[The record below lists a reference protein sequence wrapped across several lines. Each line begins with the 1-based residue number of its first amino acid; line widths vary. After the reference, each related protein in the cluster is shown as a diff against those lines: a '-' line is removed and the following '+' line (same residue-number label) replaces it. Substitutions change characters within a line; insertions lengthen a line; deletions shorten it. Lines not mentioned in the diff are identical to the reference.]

1 MCLKNLSGESF
12 FSLKEQGSPTQVC
25 KVSSEET
32 IKLLEPG
39 PVDREENC
47 LTKTHNNTFGIN
59 WYTSTNQLW
68 SIVIQGW
75 SFGLDLQL
83 HGLGHSICQR
93 FLGTNMRP
101 SVWQV
106 KLIGDCNHAVVKAI
120 LQQNGWKRKNQGGA
134 MAQSKCRFY
143 PIFIFQK
150 SHITFK
156 LYSFLSHIWSLKQLK
171 TNQIIAQKVPAIEE
185 IVLGGT
191 LFSKFYLF
199 TYSIDWSLN
208 DMDDQCVV
216 FCTHL
221 LKGYKGLSKSDSSSV
236 DSHRFSNNV
245 NSKKLILLS
254 EIRVGVLD
262 YMRFRH

>member
-12 FSLKEQGSPTQVC
+12 FSLKEQGSPTQAC
-25 KVSSEET
+25 KVSSQET

-47 LTKTHNNTFGIN
+47 LTKMHNNTFGIN

-68 SIVIQGW
+68 SILIQDW

-106 KLIGDCNHAVVKAI
+106 KLIGDCNRSVVKAI
-120 LQQNGWKRKNQGGA
+120 LRQNGWKRKKSRWCNG
-134 MAQSKCRFY
+134 SKCRFS
-143 PIFIFQK
+143 PIFIFEK

-171 TNQIIAQKVPAIEE
+171 TNQIVAQKAPAIKE

-191 LFSKFYLF
+191 LFSKCYLF
-199 TYSIDWSLN
+199 TYSIDWSPN

-221 LKGYKGLSKSDSSSV
+221 LKGYMGLSKSDSSSV
-236 DSHRFSNNV
+236 DSHGFSNNV
-245 NSKKLILLS
+245 NFKKLILLS
-254 EIRVGVLD
+254 EIRVGVVD

>member
-1 MCLKNLSGESF
+1 MFEKFVGKKLLLS
-12 FSLKEQGSPTQVC
+12 KRTRSPTQVC

-32 IKLLEPG
+32 IKLLGPG

-68 SIVIQGW
+68 SIVIQDW

-93 FLGTNMRP
+93 FLDTNMRP

-120 LQQNGWKRKNQGGA
+120 LQQRGWKRKNLSGA

-143 PIFIFQK
+143 LIFIFQK

-171 TNQIIAQKVPAIEE
+171 TNQIVAQKAPAIKE

-191 LFSKFYLF
+191 LFSKLYLF
-199 TYSIDWSLN
+199 TYSIDWSPN

-236 DSHRFSNNV
+236 DSHGFSNNV
-245 NSKKLILLS
+245 NSKKLILLN